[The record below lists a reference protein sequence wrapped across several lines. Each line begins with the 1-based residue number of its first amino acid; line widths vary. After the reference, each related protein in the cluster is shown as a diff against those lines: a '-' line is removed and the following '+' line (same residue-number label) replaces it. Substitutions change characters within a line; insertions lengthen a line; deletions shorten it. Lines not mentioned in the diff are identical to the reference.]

1 MGKTI
6 IFDLGSVLVNLDWDK
21 VRAGLQRHSNSG
33 DVRSEVVNGSI
44 VRSAMQGLLSPQP
57 YHKALCRKLQSGLG
71 YEGFVGIWNG
81 LLSTN
86 YDIIPLVERLKPD
99 HRLILASNTD
109 PIHFAHTIQ
118 HVSVLENYE
127 RFFLSYEMKL
137 LKPDPEFY
145 RHVLETLAVPAGEC
159 VFIDDRVEN
168 VESARSVGITS
179 FRFISVDRLE
189 RDLEAILLDR
199 PGENRL
205 WAKRREWT

>member
-1 MGKTI
+1 MGNTI
-6 IFDLGSVLVNLDWDK
+6 IFDLGGVLVNLDWDK
-21 VRAGLQRHSNSG
+21 VCADLQRHSNSG
-33 DVRSEVVNGSI
+33 DVRSEVVNGPI
-44 VRSAMQGLLSPQP
+44 VRSAVQGLLSPQP
-57 YHKALCRKLQSGLG
+57 YHEALCRKLQSGLG
-71 YEGFVGIWNG
+71 YKEFVGIWNG

-118 HVSVLENYE
+118 HVSVLENFE
-127 RFFLSYEMKL
+127 SFFLSYEMKL

-145 RHVLETLAVPAGEC
+145 RHVLETLAGRNGEC

-168 VESARSVGITS
+168 IESARSVGTTS

-189 RDLEAILLDR
+189 RDLEAI
-199 PGENRL
+199 
-205 WAKRREWT
+205 